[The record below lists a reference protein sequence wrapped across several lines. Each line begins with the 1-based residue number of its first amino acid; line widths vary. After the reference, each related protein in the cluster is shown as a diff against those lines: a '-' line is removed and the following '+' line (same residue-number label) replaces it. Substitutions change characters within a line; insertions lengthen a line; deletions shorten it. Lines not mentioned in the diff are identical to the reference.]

1 LSRSGSA
8 GSRITASNSMTPS
21 KAPLVRIQ
29 AFTASRM
36 ASPAGE

>member
-1 LSRSGSA
+1 
-8 GSRITASNSMTPS
+8 MTPS